1 MHHDP
6 VRRGL
11 VWGLA
16 ATLLLPIVMAVTLG
30 TAALLA
36 AVGDATAATACR
48 WAALPLAMLWGV
60 AVVATTALSA
70 MLHIAPHPPRPQR
83 NKPCDAPS
91 PSDR

>member
-1 MHHDP
+1 MRHDP

-11 VWGLA
+11 VWGLG
-16 ATLLLPIVMAVTLG
+16 ATLLLPLVMAITLG

-36 AVGDATAATACR
+36 AVGDVTAATACR
-48 WAALPLAMLWGV
+48 WVALPIAMLWGV

-70 MLHIAPHPPRPQR
+70 MMQIAPRPPRPPR
-83 NKPCDAPS
+83 NRPCDATP